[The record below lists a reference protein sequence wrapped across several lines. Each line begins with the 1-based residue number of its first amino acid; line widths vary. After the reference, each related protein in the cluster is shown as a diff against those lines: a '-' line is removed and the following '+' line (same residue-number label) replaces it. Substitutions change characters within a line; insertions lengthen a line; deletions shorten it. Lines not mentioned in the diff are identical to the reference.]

1 MRINSKRRSL
11 REQVR
16 QGVSQTFRGH
26 LRATHKTKTNRT
38 EILTFQKRASK
49 QDKERLSVMGG
60 HSQMNKENSTKNVC
74 IVFRGELL
82 RNTQSYYHNNIKQKK
97 IREYDLSED
106 SFKRQ
111 DDIMKSIIT
120 HIILPYEE
128 NGFNVFI
135 SGCVYECP
143 DYYNNLMIYFPKN
156 TIKQIKAGKTN
167 QAEAFYQSL
176 DHAYKEHPDCIEYI
190 SLRTD
195 YIMLKDIVRKDLHKL
210 YVGFS
215 WENKNSFPDVDV
227 FFIISKDAM
236 DIFKKILYAIG
247 VGKEYVDTHSIISRL
262 KRVNV
267 HLYPIWND
275 YKNKAT
281 GLTYSDYSKDIKLHE
296 NRPFVNYMR
305 IINS

>member
-1 MRINSKRRSL
+1 MNRDRKIDISKK
-11 REQVR
+11 
-16 QGVSQTFRGH
+16 G
-26 LRATHKTKTNRT
+26 K
-38 EILTFQKRASK
+38 
-49 QDKERLSVMGG
+49 LSVNGG
-60 HSQMNKENSTKNVC
+60 HNKENSTKNVC

-82 RNTQSYYHNNIKQKK
+82 RNTQSFYHNTKDKK
-97 IREYDLSED
+97 LREYDLSED

-111 DDIMKSIIT
+111 DDIMKSIIK

-135 SGCVYECP
+135 SGCVYKCP
-143 DYYNNLMIYFPKN
+143 DYYNNLTLYFPKN

-190 SLRTD
+190 SLRAD
-195 YIMLKDIVRKDLHKL
+195 YIMLKNIVRKDLPKL

-215 WENKNSFPDVDV
+215 WENTSFPEVDV

-236 DIFKKILYAIG
+236 DIFKHILYDIG
-247 VGKEYVDTHSIISRL
+247 VGKKYVDTHSIISRL
-262 KRVNV
+262 ESVNV
-267 HLYPIWND
+267 PLYPIWND
-275 YKNKAT
+275 YKNKKT
-281 GLTYSDYSKDIKLHE
+281 GLTYSDYMKDIKLHE

-305 IINS
+305 NINS